1 MCDGWTAMERRGVV
15 DGLLDDL
22 IEAAAPRVTCR
33 GSSMP
38 ILARV
43 IDESRVRAG
52 ERLLRLRR
60 RICVAWVSFIAL
72 LEILFGLTQRE
83 HVTLDVPGDVGSSQ
97 QVHHRDEPP
106 PAVRLHEPPTSKA
119 EGTQ

>member
-1 MCDGWTAMERRGVV
+1 MERRGVV
-15 DGLLDDL
+15 DGLLNDL

-60 RICVAWVSFIAL
+60 IGVAWVSFIAL
-72 LEILFGLTQRE
+72 LGILFGLTQRE
-83 HVTLDVPGDVGSSQ
+83 HVTLDVPGDAGSSQ